1 LKDLRAPSDAYPRC
15 TSPFGVRNLAG
26 NLEEFVAL
34 DGPGRA
40 RPAMKGA
47 YWQPSRNF
55 CRAAQTA
62 HDEYYNGIETG
73 FRCCADSDA
82 DTAPSG
88 LKP

>member
-1 LKDLRAPSDAYPRC
+1 
-15 TSPFGVRNLAG
+15 VRNLAG